1 MSIARAVILTAV
13 SFTVLICSA
22 ALINAQA
29 DPPKLSRTQP
39 KPQPVAQG
47 QKQSDTELQELREDI
62 RNLKL
67 VQEQLR
73 NELNQIKQLL
83 LEREGPARPALPERI
98 SIATRPARGSQTAR
112 IVVVEFSDY
121 QCPFCA
127 MFFRQTLP
135 QLDQDYIKSG
145 KIKYVFNNVPLD
157 NIHPAAFKAA
167 EAAECAGEQSKF
179 WEMHDRIFSN
189 PRNLSAA
196 DLTAHAKTIGLD
208 VPRFSQ
214 CLETGKTTSAVKA
227 GLAQAANVGVDGT
240 PTFVIALA
248 DARNPNDPN
257 VKILSVI
264 SGAQPYAV
272 FKSALDKALAT
283 Q

>member
-1 MSIARAVILTAV
+1 MSIVKAILRAAV
-13 SFTVLICSA
+13 SFALLTLVAVLT
-22 ALINAQA
+22 NAQA
-29 DPPKLSRTQP
+29 DPPKLTRTP
-39 KPQPVAQG
+39 PPQVSERR
-47 QKQSDTELQELREDI
+47 KDTDVEELRDEI
-62 RNLKL
+62 RQLKL
-67 VQEQLR
+67 SLEQVRKELSEIRQMLR
-73 NELNQIKQLL
+73 
-83 LEREGPARPALPERI
+83 ERQAAARPAAPEKI
-98 SIATRPARGSQTAR
+98 SIATRPARGSDAAR

-135 QLDQDYIKSG
+135 QLDQDYIKTG

-157 NIHPAAFKAA
+157 QIHPAAFKAA
-167 EAAECAGEQSKF
+167 EAAECAGDQSKF
-179 WEMHDRIFSN
+179 WEMHDKIFSN
-189 PRNLSAA
+189 PRTIAVA
-196 DLTAHAKTIGLD
+196 DLTTHARAIGLD

-214 CLETGKTTSAVKA
+214 CLESGKSTNAVRA
-227 GLAQAANVGVDGT
+227 GLVQAATVGVDGT

-248 DARNPNDPN
+248 DARNPSDPN

-283 Q
+283 P